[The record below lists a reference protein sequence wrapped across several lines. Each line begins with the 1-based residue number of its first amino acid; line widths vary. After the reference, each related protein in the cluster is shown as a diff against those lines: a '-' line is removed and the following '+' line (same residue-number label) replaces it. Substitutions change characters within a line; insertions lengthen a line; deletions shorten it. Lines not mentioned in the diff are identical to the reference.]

1 MRLPKALLREP
12 FFWGVRSLA
21 TDGDFMQQAILL
33 AERARGRTS
42 PNPLVGAVVVSQQG
56 QVIGRGYHA
65 RAGGPHAEVVALR
78 QAGELARGA
87 TLFVTLEPC
96 CHYGRTP
103 PCTEAII
110 AAGIR
115 RVVIAALDPNP
126 NMAGKG
132 VQILREN
139 GIKVETGLLELPA
152 KQQNE
157 VFRKYITTKRP
168 FVIAKWAMSLDGKIA
183 TASGESKWITGPR
196 ARAWGH
202 RLRDEVDAILVG
214 VGTVLAD
221 DPQLTTRLPSGGRN
235 PLRIVLDSR
244 ARTPAGARVL
254 QAEPGAVI
262 AVTEAADHEH
272 VRQLRR
278 AGAKVVQLPAGKEG
292 IAWPALLDLLGTWEV
307 SSLLIEGGSRVLGSA
322 WGAGIIDKVICFMA
336 PSVIG
341 GESAPGP
348 VGGAGSDRLDAAARL
363 TNLRVERAGADLV
376 IIGYPIGGRS
386 CSQG

>member
-1 MRLPKALLREP
+1 
-12 FFWGVRSLA
+12 
-21 TDGDFMQQAILL
+21 MQQAILL

-78 QAGELARGA
+78 QAGAGTRGDA
-87 TLFVTLEPC
+87 FVTLEPC

-168 FVIAKWAMSLDGKIA
+168 S
-183 TASGESKWITGPR
+183 
-196 ARAWGH
+196 
-202 RLRDEVDAILVG
+202 
-214 VGTVLAD
+214 
-221 DPQLTTRLPSGGRN
+221 
-235 PLRIVLDSR
+235 
-244 ARTPAGARVL
+244 
-254 QAEPGAVI
+254 
-262 AVTEAADHEH
+262 
-272 VRQLRR
+272 
-278 AGAKVVQLPAGKEG
+278 
-292 IAWPALLDLLGTWEV
+292 
-307 SSLLIEGGSRVLGSA
+307 
-322 WGAGIIDKVICFMA
+322 
-336 PSVIG
+336 
-341 GESAPGP
+341 
-348 VGGAGSDRLDAAARL
+348 
-363 TNLRVERAGADLV
+363 
-376 IIGYPIGGRS
+376 
-386 CSQG
+386 